1 MKAANTIDF
10 VVIALYMILN
20 LGIGVYFMRYN
31 RGASDYFRGSN
42 RIPWL
47 VAGLSSFMSGFS
59 AWTFTGAAGVAYQ
72 QGMAAVMLYVGNAF
86 SFLLGYFI
94 FGSIWRRSRVS
105 TTMEYLADRFN
116 QPTRQ
121 IFSWTTIFFQIFMA
135 GSMLYGLGL
144 FVASAS
150 GASIEWTI
158 FVSGAVIIFYCVV
171 GGLWAVVVTDF
182 LQAVVLLPF
191 TLVLAGAALLK
202 VGGLTG
208 LWGAL
213 PPEMLSLKLPMQ
225 FGWRYVAAWTVMVSF
240 GYNTSAMAQRYF
252 SVDNERSAK
261 KVALLCFV
269 LFLFGACV
277 WFIPPMAMRV
287 LYPDLR
293 TIWPGVANAHEAA
306 YAVASLTL
314 LPNGLV
320 GIMLASMFSATMSS
334 LSGLYNLYAAII
346 SKDIYQTIFER
357 NAGEKRLLV
366 VGWIATL
373 GVGIVVTATAVVM
386 AATGQSIFQM
396 MLTFNTIMSLAYG
409 PPALLGLV
417 VRRTP
422 SWSGLASFSVSL
434 VVGCLGAFVYNWGL
448 ITNVVVI
455 IPVSVAIFML
465 SKFVPERDEN
475 FIERRERLIRRL
487 DTAVDVSV
495 ELKDSVDLTT
505 PVFRFLSA
513 ATAGIGL
520 LSLCLLLTTPEAQRG
535 TVLSYAAVTLVTAA
549 LLRFVRGRRSVR
561 PA

>member
-1 MKAANTIDF
+1 LKAANTTDF
-10 VVIALYMILN
+10 AVIALYMILN
-20 LGIGVYFMRYN
+20 LGIGVYFMRFN

-72 QGMAAVMLYVGNAF
+72 QGIAAVLLYVGNAC
-86 SFLLGYFI
+86 SFLLGYFV
-94 FGSIWRRSRVS
+94 FGSTWRRARVS

-116 QPTRQ
+116 QSTRQ
-121 IFSWTTIFFQIFMA
+121 IFSWTTILFQIFMA

-171 GGLWAVVVTDF
+171 GGLWAVVITDF

-191 TLVLAGAALLK
+191 TLVLAGAALWK

-213 PPEMLSLKLPMQ
+213 PPGMLSLKLPMQ
-225 FGWRYVAAWTVMVSF
+225 FGWGYVAAWTVMVSF

-252 SVDNERSAK
+252 SVDDERSAR

-269 LFLFGACV
+269 LFLSGACV

-293 TIWPGVANAHEAA
+293 SIWPGVANAHEAA

-334 LSGLYNLYAAII
+334 LSGLYNVYAAII
-346 SKDIYQTIFER
+346 SKDIYQTLFER
-357 NAGEKRLLV
+357 NAGEMRLLV

-373 GVGIVVTATAVVM
+373 GVGIAVTATAIVM

-455 IPVSVAIFML
+455 VPVSVVIFLL
-465 SKFVPERDEN
+465 SGLVPERDED
-475 FIERRERLIRRL
+475 FVARRELLIRRL
-487 DTAVDVSV
+487 DTAVDVSI
-495 ELKDSVDLTT
+495 ELRGSADMTT

-520 LSLCLLLTTPEAQRG
+520 LSLCLLFTTPAAERA
-535 TVLSYAAVTLVTAA
+535 TVLAYATVTLLIAA
-549 LLRFVRGRRSVR
+549 LLRLVRGRRGVE

>member
-1 MKAANTIDF
+1 LKAANTTDF

-20 LGIGVYFMRYN
+20 LGIGVYFMRFN

-72 QGMAAVMLYVGNAF
+72 QGMAVVMLYVGNAC
-86 SFLLGYFI
+86 SFLLGYFV
-94 FGSIWRRSRVS
+94 FAAIWRRTRIS
-105 TTMEYLADRFN
+105 TTMEYLSERFN

-121 IFSWTTIFFQIFMA
+121 VFSWTTIFFQIFMA
-135 GSMLYGLGL
+135 ASMLYGLGL
-144 FVASAS
+144 FVASAA

-158 FVSGAVIIFYCVV
+158 LISGAVIIFYCVV

-191 TLVLAGAALLK
+191 TLVLTGAALWK

-208 LWGAL
+208 FWHAL
-213 PPEMLSLKLPMQ
+213 PPGMLSLRLPMQ
-225 FGWRYVAAWTVMVSF
+225 FGWGYVAAWTVMVSF

-252 SVDNERSAK
+252 SVDDERSAR
-261 KVALLCFV
+261 KVALLCFA
-269 LFLFGACV
+269 LFLLGAGL
-277 WFIPPMAMRV
+277 WFIPPMAMRI

-293 TIWPGVANAHEAA
+293 SIWPGVANAHEAA

-320 GIMLASMFSATMSS
+320 GIMLASMFSASMSS
-334 LSGLYNLYAAII
+334 LSGLYNLFAAII
-346 SKDIYQTIFER
+346 SKDIYQTLFER
-357 NAGEKRLLV
+357 EAGERRLLV
-366 VGWIATL
+366 VGWVATF
-373 GVGIVVTATAVVM
+373 GVGIAVTATAIAM

-422 SWSGLASFSVSL
+422 SWSGLASFSVAL
-434 VVGCLGAFVYNWGL
+434 ITGCLGAFVYNWGL

-455 IPVSVAIFML
+455 VPVSVMIFLL
-465 SKFVPERDEN
+465 SAMFPDHDTG
-475 FIERRERLIRRL
+475 FLARRESLIRRL
-487 DTAVDVSV
+487 ETPVDVAA
-495 ELKDSVDLTT
+495 ELKDTPDMTT

-520 LSLCLLLTTPEAQRG
+520 LSLCLLFTVPAGERG
-535 TVLSYAAVTLVTAA
+535 TVFAYAIATLLIAA
-549 LLRFVRGRRSVR
+549 LLRLVRGKTVVEQ
-561 PA
+561 A